1 MELLQN
7 LGINGKLVLAQIVNF
22 FILFYVLKKFAYGP
36 VLKMLDDRSKKIEKG
51 MKDAEASSKK
61 LVEIEEKEKE
71 VLTNAKKEA
80 QEIIKKAEEQGMKN
94 KEAIMVEAKEQADV
108 MLKKAQEKIEE
119 EKNKVMAEVKNE
131 VAGLVMLATEKIVG
145 EKMNSENDK
154 KIIEEIIK

>member
-1 MELLQN
+1 MELLEN

-51 MKDAEASSKK
+51 MKDAEASTKK

-71 VLTNAKKEA
+71 VLINAKKEA
-80 QEIIKKAEEQGMKN
+80 QEIIKKAEEQGAKN
-94 KEAIMVEAKEQADV
+94 KEAILTEAKEQSDA
-108 MLKKAQEKIEE
+108 MLKRAQDKIEE
-119 EKNKVMAEVKNE
+119 EKNKIMAEVKSE

-145 EKMNSENDK
+145 ERMNSENDK
-154 KIIEEIIK
+154 KIIEEMIK